1 MEKALL
7 IWNVHINQNMLICM
21 FIKSVNNKKK
31 YILNFSSF
39 GLVDNTPGSS
49 PNFRQAGTHV
59 EYLFVKFHFN
69 GEVYIGNSN

>member
-1 MEKALL
+1 MYIYTK
-7 IWNVHINQNMLICM
+7 NMLICM
-21 FIKSVNNKKK
+21 FIKSVTYQKK